1 MIFGFVKPHVDAHT
15 LGVASMV
22 GLLRESGYETHIC
35 PIEVSKAVEDV
46 NNPKNFM
53 LIKQWI
59 LHKKINSIGLSYRLD
74 PNDAFYMFSKLIS
87 LMDNDDELKDHK
99 IQKITFAGLPKSCEL
114 VKQKF
119 GNRFNLFVG
128 DESPIDSL
136 KICGVPSNRMPKWL
150 LDQSSYD
157 SDRWEFSRR
166 LIEEQGI
173 EAFPALP
180 NFTYPSFKTRNDTI
194 LERVTALQNNKINLP
209 LLRAHVGPYSKNRLE
224 ALDKF
229 QKWLKELDSAGH
241 LDIVSVGASQLTQE
255 MFGKNWDGIQNG
267 GGVPVNSEK
276 EFEDIR
282 SAAGGM
288 LVRSYSATNNIPSYS
303 AMLERTI
310 NTAWHALSFW
320 WFNLA
325 DGRGPLSVY
334 ETLTQHINALR
345 VIAENNKPFEPN
357 ISHHFSFRGSD
368 DLSGIVATFLAVK
381 IAKKIGIKTIILQMM
396 LNTPKMISGIGD
408 IAKFKVLL
416 SLVEEL
422 KDDQFK
428 IIPQPRAGLSYFSPN
443 LNKAKIQLGSV
454 SMLMTD
460 LLERKSPE
468 IIHVVSYSEAVEL
481 ATPPIINKSSQI
493 TRRSI
498 DSYLS
503 DKEALDIF
511 SPSAMAMVTN
521 MHNQL
526 FFQAKVMINHMERNF
541 VNLYTPEGCYNI
553 YKAGYFPVPQ
563 LWHCRDEFRFAT
575 KWKTRIFEGQM
586 LISDTDDKP
595 MSIEKRLSIVESNIQ
610 MLKAR
615 KEFK

>member
-15 LGVASMV
+15 LGVASMA
-22 GLLRESGYETHIC
+22 GLLKESGYEIHIS
-35 PIEVSKAVEDV
+35 PVDVSKAVENVD
-46 NNPKNFM
+46 NPKNFK

-59 LHKKINSIGLSYRLD
+59 LQKKINSIGFSYRLD
-74 PNDAFYMFSKLIS
+74 PHDAFYMFSKLIS
-87 LMDNDDELKDHK
+87 LMDNDSELKKHK
-99 IQKITFAGLPKSCEL
+99 IQKVTFAGLPKSCEL

-119 GNRFNLFVG
+119 ANRFDLFVG
-128 DESPIDSL
+128 DESPLESL
-136 KICGVPSNRMPKWL
+136 RICGVPNNRMPKWL

-157 SDRWEFSRR
+157 SDRWELSRR
-166 LIEEQGI
+166 LIEEKGI
-173 EAFPALP
+173 EEFPPLKD
-180 NFTYPSFKTRNDTI
+180 FTYPRFKTRDDTI
-194 LERVTALQNNKINLP
+194 LERVTALQNSKINLP
-209 LLRAHVGPYSKNRLE
+209 LLRAHVGPYSENRLE
-224 ALDKF
+224 ALAKF
-229 QKWLKELDSAGH
+229 QNWLKELDKAGH

-255 MFGKNWDGIQNG
+255 MFGENWDGIQNG

-276 EFEDIR
+276 DFEDIR

-288 LVRSYSATNNIPSYS
+288 LVRSYSATKNIPSYS
-303 AMLERTI
+303 EMLERTL

-345 VIAENNKPFEPN
+345 VIAQNNKPFEPN

-381 IAKKIGIKTIILQMM
+381 MAKKTGIKAIILQMM

-408 IAKFKVLL
+408 IAKFRVLL

-422 KDDQFK
+422 KDEQFK

-443 LNKAKIQLGSV
+443 LEKAKIQLGSV

-481 ATPPIINKSSQI
+481 ASPQIINKSAQI

-498 DSYLS
+498 SSYLS
-503 DKEALDIF
+503 DKDALDVF
-511 SPSAMAMVTN
+511 SPSSISMVTN
-521 MHNQL
+521 MHNQM
-526 FFQAKVMINHMERNF
+526 FVQAKAMINHMEKNF
-541 VNLYTPEGCYNI
+541 SNLYSPEGYYNI

-575 KWKTRIFEGQM
+575 NWKTRIFEGQM
-586 LISDTDDKP
+586 LVSDSDDKP
-595 MSIEKRLSIVESNIQ
+595 MSIDKRLGIIESNIQ
-610 MLKAR
+610 KLKTN
-615 KEFK
+615 KELK

>member
-15 LGVASMV
+15 LGVASMA
-22 GLLRESGYETHIC
+22 GLLRESGYEIHIS
-35 PIEVSKAVEDV
+35 PLEVSKAVENVD
-46 NNPKNFM
+46 NPKNFKV
-53 LIKQWI
+53 IKQWI
-59 LHKKINSIGLSYRLD
+59 LQKEINSLGFSYRLD

-87 LMDNDDELKDHK
+87 LMDNDDELRNHQ
-99 IQKITFAGLPKSCEL
+99 IQKVTFAGLPKSCEL
-114 VKQKF
+114 VKKKF
-119 GNRFNLFVG
+119 GKRFELFIG

-136 KICGVPSNRMPKWL
+136 RICGVPNNRMPKWL

-157 SDRWEFSRR
+157 SDRWEMSRR
-166 LIEEQGI
+166 LIEDKGI
-173 EAFPALP
+173 EEFPPLP
-180 NFTYPSFKTRNDTI
+180 NFTYPGFKTKDDTI
-194 LERVTALQNNKINLP
+194 LNRVSALQNNNINLP
-209 LLRAHVGPYSKNRLE
+209 LLRAHVGPYSENRFE
-224 ALDKF
+224 ALATF
-229 QKWLKELDSAGH
+229 QSWLKELDKAGH

-255 MFGKNWDGIQNG
+255 MFGKNWDGFQNG

-303 AMLERTI
+303 EMLERTL

-334 ETLTQHINALR
+334 ETLKQHINALG
-345 VIAENNKPFEPN
+345 VIAKNNKPFEPN

-368 DLSGIVATFLAVK
+368 DLSGSVATYLAVK
-381 IAKKIGIKTIILQMM
+381 IAKKIGIIAIILQMM

-408 IAKFKVLL
+408 IAKFRVLL
-416 SLVEEL
+416 SLVDEL
-422 KDDQFK
+422 KDDQFN

-443 LNKAKIQLGSV
+443 IDKAKIQLGSV

-481 ATPPIINKSSQI
+481 ASPSIINKSSQI

-498 DSYLS
+498 ASYLS
-503 DKEALDIF
+503 DRDAIDVF
-511 SPSAMAMVTN
+511 SPSAMSMVTN

-526 FFQAKVMINHMERNF
+526 FLQAKAMINHMERNF
-541 VNLYTPEGCYNI
+541 PNLYSPEGYYNI

-575 KWKTRIFEGQM
+575 NWKTRIFEGQM
-586 LISDTDDKP
+586 LISDSDDNP
-595 MSIEKRLSIVESNIQ
+595 MGIDMRLGIIESNIQ
-610 MLKAR
+610 SLKAS
-615 KEFK
+615 KELK

>member
-15 LGVASMV
+15 LGVASMA
-22 GLLRESGYETHIC
+22 GLLKESGYEIHIS
-35 PIEVSKAVEDV
+35 PVDVSKAVENVD
-46 NNPKNFM
+46 NPKNFK

-59 LHKKINSIGLSYRLD
+59 LQKKINSIGFSYRLD
-74 PNDAFYMFSKLIS
+74 PHDAFYMFSKLIS
-87 LMDNDDELKDHK
+87 LMDNDSELKKHK

-119 GNRFNLFVG
+119 ANRFDLFVG
-128 DESPIDSL
+128 DESPLESL
-136 KICGVPSNRMPKWL
+136 RICGVPNNRMPKWL

-157 SDRWEFSRR
+157 SDRWELSRR
-166 LIEEQGI
+166 LIEEKGI
-173 EAFPALP
+173 EEFPPLKD
-180 NFTYPSFKTRNDTI
+180 FTYPRFKTRDDTI
-194 LERVTALQNNKINLP
+194 LERVTALQNSKINLP
-209 LLRAHVGPYSKNRLE
+209 LLRAHVGPYSENRLE
-224 ALDKF
+224 ALAKF
-229 QKWLKELDSAGH
+229 QNWLKELDKAGH

-255 MFGKNWDGIQNG
+255 MFGENWDGIQNG

-276 EFEDIR
+276 DFEDIR

-288 LVRSYSATNNIPSYS
+288 LVRSYSATKNIPSYS
-303 AMLERTI
+303 EMLERTL

-345 VIAENNKPFEPN
+345 VIAQNNKPFEPN

-381 IAKKIGIKTIILQMM
+381 MAKKTGIKAIILQMM

-408 IAKFKVLL
+408 IAKFRVLL

-422 KDDQFK
+422 KDEQFK

-443 LNKAKIQLGSV
+443 LEKAKIQLGSV

-481 ATPPIINKSSQI
+481 ASPQIINKSAQI

-498 DSYLS
+498 SSYLS
-503 DKEALDIF
+503 DKDALDVF
-511 SPSAMAMVTN
+511 SPSSISMVTN
-521 MHNQL
+521 MHNQM
-526 FFQAKVMINHMERNF
+526 FVQAKAMINHMEKNF
-541 VNLYTPEGCYNI
+541 SNLYSPEGYYNI

-575 KWKTRIFEGQM
+575 NWKTRIFEGQM
-586 LISDTDDKP
+586 LVSDSDDKP
-595 MSIEKRLSIVESNIQ
+595 MSIDKRLGIIESNIQ
-610 MLKAR
+610 KLKTN
-615 KEFK
+615 KELK

>member
-1 MIFGFVKPHVDAHT
+1 MIFGYVKPHVDAHT

-46 NNPKNFM
+46 NNPKNFI
-53 LIKQWI
+53 LIKEWI
-59 LHKKINSIGLSYRLD
+59 LQKKINSIGFSYRLD
-74 PNDAFYMFSKLIS
+74 PNDAFDMFSKLIS
-87 LMDNDDELKDHK
+87 LMDSDNELKNHK
-99 IQKITFAGLPKSCEL
+99 IQQITFAGLPKSCEL
-114 VKQKF
+114 VKKKF
-119 GNRFNLFVG
+119 GCRFNLFVG

-136 KICGVPSNRMPKWL
+136 KMHGVPSNRMPKWL

-173 EAFPALP
+173 EDFPALQ
-180 NFTYPSFKTRNDTI
+180 NFTYPSFKTKKDTI
-194 LERVTALQNNKINLP
+194 LERVTALQNKKINLP
-209 LLRAHVGPYSKNRLE
+209 LLRAHVGPYSENRVE

-229 QKWLKELDSAGH
+229 QNWLKELDGAGH

-255 MFGKNWDGIQNG
+255 MFGRNWDGIQNG

-288 LVRSYSATNNIPSYS
+288 LVRSYSATNNIPSYA

-345 VIAENNKPFEPN
+345 VIAKNNKPFEPN

-428 IIPQPRAGLSYFSPN
+428 IISQPRAGLSYFSPD

-481 ATPPIINKSSQI
+481 ATPPIINKSAQI

-511 SPSAMAMVTN
+511 SPSAMAMVAN

-526 FFQAKVMINHMERNF
+526 FFQAKAMINHMERNF

-586 LISDTDDKP
+586 LISDTDNKP
-595 MSIEKRLSIVESNIQ
+595 MSIDKRLSIIESNIQ

>member
-15 LGVASMV
+15 LGVASMA
-22 GLLRESGYETHIC
+22 GLLKESGYEIHIS
-35 PIEVSKAVEDV
+35 PVDVSKAVENVD
-46 NNPKNFM
+46 NPKNFK

-59 LHKKINSIGLSYRLD
+59 LQKKINSIGFSYRLD
-74 PNDAFYMFSKLIS
+74 PHDAFYMFSKLIS
-87 LMDNDDELKDHK
+87 LMDNDSELKKHK
-99 IQKITFAGLPKSCEL
+99 IQKVTFAGLPKSCEL

-119 GNRFNLFVG
+119 ANRFDLFVG
-128 DESPIDSL
+128 DESPLESL
-136 KICGVPSNRMPKWL
+136 RICGVPNNRMPKWL

-157 SDRWEFSRR
+157 SDRWELSRR

-173 EAFPALP
+173 EEFPPLKD
-180 NFTYPSFKTRNDTI
+180 FTYPRFKTRDDTI
-194 LERVTALQNNKINLP
+194 LERVTALQNSKINLP
-209 LLRAHVGPYSKNRLE
+209 LLRAHVGPYSENRLE
-224 ALDKF
+224 ALAKF
-229 QKWLKELDSAGH
+229 QNWLKELDKAGH

-255 MFGKNWDGIQNG
+255 MFGENWDGIQNG

-276 EFEDIR
+276 DFEDIR

-288 LVRSYSATNNIPSYS
+288 LVRSYSATKNIPSYS
-303 AMLERTI
+303 EMLERTL

-345 VIAENNKPFEPN
+345 VIAQNNKPFEPN

-381 IAKKIGIKTIILQMM
+381 MAKKTGIKAIILQMM

-408 IAKFKVLL
+408 IAKFRVLL

-422 KDDQFK
+422 KDEQFK

-443 LNKAKIQLGSV
+443 LEKAKIQLGSV

-481 ATPPIINKSSQI
+481 ASPQIINKSAQI

-498 DSYLS
+498 SSYLS
-503 DKEALDIF
+503 DKDALDVF
-511 SPSAMAMVTN
+511 SPSSISMVTN
-521 MHNQL
+521 MHNQM
-526 FFQAKVMINHMERNF
+526 FVQAKAMINHMEKNF
-541 VNLYTPEGCYNI
+541 SNLYSPEGYYNI

-575 KWKTRIFEGQM
+575 NWKTRIFEGQM
-586 LISDTDDKP
+586 LVSDSDDKP
-595 MSIEKRLSIVESNIQ
+595 MSIDKRLGIIESNIQ
-610 MLKAR
+610 KLKTN
-615 KEFK
+615 KELK

>member
-15 LGVASMV
+15 LGVASIA
-22 GLLRESGYETHIC
+22 GLLRESGYEIHIS
-35 PIEVSKAVEDV
+35 PLEVSKAVENVD
-46 NNPKNFM
+46 NPDNFKT
-53 LIKQWI
+53 IKQWI
-59 LHKKINSIGLSYRLD
+59 LQKEINSLGFSYRLD

-87 LMDNDDELKDHK
+87 LMDNDDELRNHK
-99 IQKITFAGLPKSCEL
+99 IQKVTFAGLPKSCEL
-114 VKQKF
+114 VKKKF
-119 GNRFNLFVG
+119 GKRFELFIG

-136 KICGVPSNRMPKWL
+136 RICGVPDNRMPKWL

-157 SDRWEFSRR
+157 SDRWEMSRT
-166 LIEEQGI
+166 LIEEKGI
-173 EAFPALP
+173 EEFPPLP
-180 NFTYPSFKTRNDTI
+180 DFAYPGFKTKDDTI
-194 LERVTALQNNKINLP
+194 LNRVAALQNNKINLP
-209 LLRAHVGPYSKNRLE
+209 LLRAHVGPYSENRLE
-224 ALDKF
+224 ALATF
-229 QKWLKELDSAGH
+229 QNWLKELDKAGH
-241 LDIVSVGASQLTQE
+241 LDIISVGASQLTQE
-255 MFGKNWDGIQNG
+255 MFGKNWDGLQNG

-288 LVRSYSATNNIPSYS
+288 LVRSYSATNNIANYS
-303 AMLERTI
+303 AMLEKTL

-334 ETLTQHINALR
+334 ETLTQHIKALE
-345 VIAENNKPFEPN
+345 VIAKNNKPFEPN

-368 DLSGIVATFLAVK
+368 DLSGIVATYLAVK
-381 IAKKIGIKTIILQMM
+381 IAKKIGIRAIILQMM

-408 IAKFKVLL
+408 IAKFRVLL
-416 SLVEEL
+416 SLVDEL
-422 KDDQFK
+422 KDDQFN

-443 LNKAKIQLGSV
+443 IDKAKVQLGSV

-460 LLERKSPE
+460 LLKRKSPE

-481 ATPPIINKSSQI
+481 ASPPIINKSSQI

-498 DSYLS
+498 ATYLS
-503 DKEALDIF
+503 DRDALDVF
-511 SPSAMAMVTN
+511 SPSAMSMVTN

-526 FFQAKVMINHMERNF
+526 FLQAKAMINHMERNF
-541 VNLYTPEGCYNI
+541 PNLYSPEGYYNI

-575 KWKTRIFEGQM
+575 NWKTRIFEGQM
-586 LISDTDDKP
+586 LVSDSDDKP
-595 MSIEKRLSIVESNIQ
+595 MGIDKRLGIIESNIQ
-610 MLKAR
+610 TLKAT
-615 KEFK
+615 KELK